1 MAPRPRDLLA
11 RDAYLNVVRLHER
24 LDGEFEELF
33 RQAGLSG
40 AQYNV
45 LRILRGAPREGLACQ
60 AIGER
65 LLTRVP
71 DVTRLLDRLE
81 AAGLVT
87 RRRSEEDRR
96 VVLTRLTRAGR
107 ALLTRLDEPVAA
119 LHRRQFAGMPAA
131 ALATLNRALEQA
143 LALPV

>member
-1 MAPRPRDLLA
+1 
-11 RDAYLNVVRLHER
+11 
-24 LDGEFEELF
+24 
-33 RQAGLSG
+33 
-40 AQYNV
+40 
-45 LRILRGAPREGLACQ
+45 
-60 AIGER
+60 
-65 LLTRVP
+65 
-71 DVTRLLDRLE
+71 VTRLLDRLE

-87 RRRSEEDRR
+87 RRRSEDDRR

-131 ALATLNRALEQA
+131 DLGTLNRALEQA